1 MKFSLMQQYY
11 NIFSWKHVTI
21 HIFKSRCHYYFK
33 SDIEPRTPGWHPIA
47 LATTL
52 WESRL
57 SILLIQ
63 IYFVYHRAFA
73 QKM

>member
-21 HIFKSRCHYYFK
+21 HIFKSRFHYYFK

-47 LATTL
+47 LTTTL

-63 IYFVYHRAFA
+63 IYVVYHRAFA